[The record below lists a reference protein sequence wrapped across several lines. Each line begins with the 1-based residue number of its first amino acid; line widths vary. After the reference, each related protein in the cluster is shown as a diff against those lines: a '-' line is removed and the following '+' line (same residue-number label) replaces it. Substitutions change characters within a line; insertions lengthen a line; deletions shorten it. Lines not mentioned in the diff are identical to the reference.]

1 MVLAA
6 KRLFDG
12 VYSINGHLA
21 TKNMVPGVK
30 VYGEELHKIGKTE
43 YRWWNPYRS
52 KIGAAVKKGLKF
64 FPFKKGS
71 IVLYL
76 GSSEGTTVS
85 HISDIVGPK
94 GVIFGVDINAKVM
107 QKFIYLC
114 EKRKNLI
121 PVLEDANKPELLLD
135 AMGEIKADVVFQDI
149 SQKNQSEIFLKN
161 CREFLKPK
169 GHALISVKARS
180 INPVD
185 NAKKIVEEQR
195 KEIAKEL
202 RILQA
207 LSLEPFE
214 KEHGFFVCEKK

>member
-1 MVLAA
+1 MALVA

-21 TKNMVPGVK
+21 TKNMVKSVK
-30 VYGEELHKIGKTE
+30 VYGEELHKIGGIE

-52 KIGAAVKKGLKF
+52 KIGAAIKKGLRF

-94 GVIFGVDINAKVM
+94 GTIFGVDINAKVM

-121 PVLEDANKPELLLD
+121 PVLEDANKPELLLE
-135 AMGEIKADVVFQDI
+135 AMGEIKADVIFQDI
-149 SQKNQSEIFLKN
+149 SQKNQAEIFLKN

-169 GHALISVKARS
+169 GSALIAIKARS

-185 NAKKIVEEQR
+185 KFEKIVEGQ
-195 KEIAKEL
+195 KNEIAKEL
-202 RILQA
+202 KIRQE

-214 KEHGFFVCEKK
+214 KEHAFFVCEKK